1 MAETSGFADP
11 VLSRLVS
18 SDPRP
23 LVQSRAV
30 CRAWRESAVDWLA
43 RAVVRFGPAR
53 VLGRVMAAP
62 PEAADWFMREGAR
75 EWTQQPPCRARDV
88 ILMLAVGQPADDL
101 AFEEKANATER
112 MRERFAAPG
121 VWPGRLDVAQWVT
134 LRFGIGRRE
143 ALTCMC
149 GPLRATRDPSIARW
163 LVSEFQLTPDI
174 IRASRVLRG
183 AMARGD
189 LALASA
195 LITSNKEIYRMC
207 NCCRGYTAAARPCYL
222 RDRLE
227 WTTETFGVPGPDPV
241 ASVADAVRARD
252 YKLAHWLCDHAV
264 NPYDL
269 VPTADL
275 ELKTWLATERD
286 IVCQR
291 PSDVDDQVVRAIK
304 AYDLV
309 RLRRLVDAYKL
320 QRADMRATKAM
331 ERAFALDQLDTVE
344 WLRQR
349 FAMHGT
355 YMMLVAEACSL

>member
-11 VLSRLVS
+11 VMSRLVS

-23 LVQSRAV
+23 LVRGRAV

-43 RAVVRFGPAR
+43 RAVLRVGPAL
-53 VLGRVMAAP
+53 VLGRVMGAP

-112 MRERFAAPG
+112 MRQRFAAPG
-121 VWPGRLDVAQWVT
+121 VWPGRLDVAQWAVR
-134 LRFGIGRRE
+134 RFGIGRRE

-149 GPLRATRDPSIARW
+149 APLRATRDPEIARW
-163 LVSEFQLTPDI
+163 LVAEFQLTPDN

-189 LALASA
+189 LALATA
-195 LITSNKEIYRMC
+195 LVSSGETIYNLC
-207 NCCRGYTAAARPCYL
+207 NCRRGYTICPCHM
-222 RDRLE
+222 RDRLD
-227 WTTETFGVPGPDPV
+227 WTRATFGVPGPDPV
-241 ASVADAVRARD
+241 ASVAAAFCAHD
-252 YKLAHWLCDHAV
+252 YPLVHWLCDHAV
-264 NPYDL
+264 NPYDF
-269 VPTADL
+269 VATADL
-275 ELKTWLATERD
+275 ELKAWLASERG
-286 IVCQR
+286 IVVQR
-291 PSDVDDQVVRAIK
+291 PRDVDDQVVRAIE
-304 AYDLV
+304 AHDLV

-355 YMMLVAEACSL
+355 YMMLAAEACSL